1 MTETTSLSGDERAEE
16 TSRAARDAEEEEQMK
31 EGERDETPEHF
42 GKTCCRER
50 RCEET
55 LTPVLSWFL

>member
-31 EGERDETPEHF
+31 EGELMKHRSILAKRAAESEGVRKH
-42 GKTCCRER
+42 
-50 RCEET
+50 
-55 LTPVLSWFL
+55 